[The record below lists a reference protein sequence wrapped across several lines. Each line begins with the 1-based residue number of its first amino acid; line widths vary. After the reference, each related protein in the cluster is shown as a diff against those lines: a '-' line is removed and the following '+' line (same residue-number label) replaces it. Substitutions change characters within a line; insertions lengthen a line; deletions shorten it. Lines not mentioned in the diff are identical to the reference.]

1 VKLLS
6 IIKTLI
12 SEDDRL
18 VKGSKVL
25 TKTNY
30 KGYNYVLEYGDHAFR
45 RFDRD
50 QNVEPMTKE
59 EVIEMF
65 YDVELGDDHK
75 NQIKS
80 LDQYKITPAEMTKLM
95 FENFEDYNSCLKKL
109 KNI

>member
-1 VKLLS
+1 MLVKLLS

-25 TKTNY
+25 AKTNY

-65 YDVELGDDHK
+65 YDALPELSKRAFGINRTAMMSPIIDG
-75 NQIKS
+75 I
-80 LDQYKITPAEMTKLM
+80 M
-95 FENFEDYNSCLKKL
+95 
-109 KNI
+109 